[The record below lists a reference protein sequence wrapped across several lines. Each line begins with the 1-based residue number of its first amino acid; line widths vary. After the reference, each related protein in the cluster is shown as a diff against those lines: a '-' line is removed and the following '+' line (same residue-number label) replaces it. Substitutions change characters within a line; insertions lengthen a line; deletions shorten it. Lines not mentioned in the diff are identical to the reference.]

1 MSYFYLPK
9 VYPTLSQENIK
20 LTFYKD
26 EYNNMVTQH
35 LKVIDNEIEKF
46 KNNNII
52 KNIVTPYSLLYTN
65 IVKNKNIKF
74 NYLLFTEI
82 FNLSKIF
89 LDNNNIKTFHF
100 SKYEDNSIIK
110 SLIDIRI
117 NTSDIHYCLS
127 NNVENNNTKNNI
139 IIDRLFKNILDLT
152 DFNYLIKTYK
162 NDINL
167 ITIMESNHYD
177 NINNN
182 LIILYVIVSCI
193 LLKNGGNIIFK
204 IPNTYEKI
212 NIDLLFF
219 ISNYFDKL
227 IIIRPNVIN
236 YFKDEKYICCK
247 NMVTSNKDVLTHI
260 SKIFFNYYISRKQH
274 KITSFV
280 NINIPITF
288 TSKIDESN
296 SITAQNLLDNHCYL
310 HNICK
315 MCENKS
321 SNSKLSEINE
331 KNKKKCIAWC
341 ISNGIEYNE

>member
-9 VYPTLSQENIK
+9 VYPILSQENIK

-193 LLKNGGNIIFK
+193 LL
-204 IPNTYEKI
+204 
-212 NIDLLFF
+212 
-219 ISNYFDKL
+219 
-227 IIIRPNVIN
+227 
-236 YFKDEKYICCK
+236 
-247 NMVTSNKDVLTHI
+247 
-260 SKIFFNYYISRKQH
+260 
-274 KITSFV
+274 
-280 NINIPITF
+280 
-288 TSKIDESN
+288 
-296 SITAQNLLDNHCYL
+296 
-310 HNICK
+310 
-315 MCENKS
+315 
-321 SNSKLSEINE
+321 
-331 KNKKKCIAWC
+331 
-341 ISNGIEYNE
+341 